1 MTPSTPS
8 SNSSMV
14 YAQSAAFEVALL
26 SDVGTDRDNNE
37 DSCGLWVE
45 NPDTALFAVADGIGG
60 YEGGEIASAMA
71 TEVTLRAYRKSPV
84 EWGPATRLLR
94 AVQRANMEI
103 HHRALAI
110 RELCWMGTTLTAV
123 VVSHGV
129 VYATHVGD
137 CRLYL
142 IRRGRIAQITKD
154 HTAVEEQVS
163 LGLMTAAQARRHP
176 DRSVLT
182 RSIGQELIVSIAR
195 IKLPLEK
202 NDRVIVCSDGLHGVL
217 SDREL
222 EHTVR
227 GLEAEAAS
235 QRLVEIANQRGTADN
250 VTAAVFIMRA
260 ETGRFSKPPGL
271 WDRLVARFAR

>member
-1 MTPSTPS
+1 MTPSAPS
-8 SNSSMV
+8 SNSSIV
-14 YAQSAAFEVALL
+14 HAQSSAHEVALL
-26 SDVGTDRDNNE
+26 SDVGSDRDNNE

-45 NPDTALFAVADGIGG
+45 NPDTVLFAVADGIGG

-71 TEVTLRAYRKSPV
+71 IEVTLRTYRRSPL

-123 VVSHGV
+123 VVSNGV
-129 VYATHVGD
+129 LYATHVGD

-163 LGLMTAAQARRHP
+163 KGLMTRAQARRHP

-195 IKLPLEK
+195 IRLPLAK
-202 NDRVIVCSDGLHGVL
+202 DDCVIVCSDGLHGVL
-217 SDREL
+217 TDREL
-222 EHTVR
+222 ERTVR
-227 GLEAEAAS
+227 GLAAEAAS

-260 ETGRFSKPPGL
+260 ATGQVSKPPSL
-271 WDRLVARFAR
+271 WDRIAARFAK